1 MLRLRPR
8 SPAEHSQQ
16 AMPFQRGKCGG
27 VKTAQRPEWSE
38 QTPLAACTC
47 EEIVRE
53 SVCRRCQNY
62 KRQPSLNLPVF
73 VSFGKILFRLLHNQT
88 KSDHAHH
95 KYRMCIS
102 FAEWEQRRRNI
113 SPESERIYPMIRAA
127 GVYGMTR
134 RQIGSAVAL
143 DRDVLDQL
151 LAGMVSAGIL
161 TMTNTVNG
169 LVYRS
174 PISA

>member
-1 MLRLRPR
+1 
-8 SPAEHSQQ
+8 
-16 AMPFQRGKCGG
+16 
-27 VKTAQRPEWSE
+27 
-38 QTPLAACTC
+38 
-47 EEIVRE
+47 
-53 SVCRRCQNY
+53 
-62 KRQPSLNLPVF
+62 
-73 VSFGKILFRLLHNQT
+73 
-88 KSDHAHH
+88 
-95 KYRMCIS
+95 
-102 FAEWEQRRRNI
+102 
-113 SPESERIYPMIRAA
+113 MIRAA